1 MLYEAL
7 LRKLILPTGDLFFGQ
22 RMMRRLRFLE
32 KAQYWDEDQIKE
44 YQNQELKKLI
54 PIVYRE
60 VPMYRQLFDKAQIDI
75 ESISTIDQLSRLP
88 LVTKQVLRESF
99 PENSTRPTG
108 QKVYEVKT
116 SGSTGANLIL
126 YEDHATAGWYR
137 ASFMLALE
145 WSGWRIGDAHL
156 QTGMTLE
163 RGLERKLKDILM
175 NCHYFSAFDLS
186 DEKIDRILSELE
198 KYNLQFLWGYP
209 ESIALIARRA
219 KQRNFKHT
227 LKSVATWGD
236 SLNLNQRAVIE
247 EVFSTRLFDT
257 YGTAEGIQI
266 AAQCEMGNYHLQSF
280 DGVLEILD
288 ENGVEVSPGEVG
300 RVVVTRFHPG
310 ASPLVRYEVGDLAM
324 KANSQNCTCGRKLP
338 ILGGI
343 RGRQSDLIITPEGN
357 RLIVHF
363 FTGILEHFAGISNFQ
378 VIQESIEGIRI
389 LIVPVPGLDVN
400 HDAVLRALREKGIGS
415 LKVEI
420 EEVSEIPLTKA
431 GKRKF
436 VISHLEGK

>member
-1 MLYEAL
+1 MLYEGL
-7 LRKLILPTGDLFFGQ
+7 LRNLIFPAGDLLFGQ
-22 RMMRRLRFLE
+22 RMMQRLRFLE
-32 KAQYWDEDQIKE
+32 KAQYWDEGQIKD

-60 VPMYRQLFDKAQIDI
+60 VPMYRKLYDEAGIDI
-75 ESISTIDQLSRLP
+75 ESISTIEQLSGLP
-88 LVTKQVLRESF
+88 IVTKQVLRDNF
-99 PENSTRPTG
+99 PEYSTRPTG

-145 WSGWRIGDAHL
+145 WSGWRMGDAHL

-175 NCHYFSAFDLS
+175 KCHYFSAFDLS
-186 DEKIDRILSELE
+186 NEMIDMILSELE
-198 KYNLQFLWGYP
+198 KYNLKFLWGYP

-219 KQRNFKHT
+219 KERNFKHT

-236 SLNLNQRAVIE
+236 SLTPPQRAVIE
-247 EVFSTRLFDT
+247 EVFATQVFDT

-288 ENGVEVSPGEVG
+288 DNGDEVSPGEVG

-324 KANSQNCTCGRKLP
+324 KANSHNCSCGRKLP

-363 FTGILEHFAGISNFQ
+363 FTGILEHFAAIRSFQ
-378 VIQESIEGIRI
+378 VIQESIESIRI
-389 LIVPVPGLDVN
+389 LIVPVPGAEVN
-400 HDAVLRALREKGIGS
+400 HDAVVHALREKGIGS
-415 LKVEI
+415 LIVSI
-420 EEVSEIPLTKA
+420 EEVGEIPLTKA

-436 VISHLEGK
+436 VISHLEEN

>member
-7 LRKLILPTGDLFFGQ
+7 LRNIILPTGDLLFGQ
-22 RMMRRLRFLE
+22 RMVQRLRFLE
-32 KAQYWDEDQIKE
+32 KAQYWDEGQIRDF
-44 YQNQELKKLI
+44 QNQELKKLI
-54 PIVYRE
+54 SIVYRE
-60 VPMYRQLFDKAQIDI
+60 VPMYRQLIDEAQIDVD
-75 ESISTIDQLSRLP
+75 SISTIDQLPRLP
-88 LVTKQVLRESF
+88 IVTKQMLKESF
-99 PENSTRPTG
+99 PKNSTRPTG

-145 WSGWRIGDAHL
+145 WSGWRIGEAHL

-175 NCHYFSAFDLS
+175 KCHYFSAFDLS
-186 DEKIDRILSELE
+186 DNKIDGILSELE

-219 KQRNFKHT
+219 KERNFKHS

-236 SLNLNQRAVIE
+236 SLTPSQRTVIE
-247 EVFSTRLFDT
+247 EVFSTQVFDT

-280 DGVLEILD
+280 DGILEILD

-310 ASPLVRYEVGDLAM
+310 ASPLVRYEVGDLAL
-324 KANSQNCTCGRKLP
+324 KAGSQICACGRKLP

-343 RGRQSDLIITPEGN
+343 RGRQSDLVITPEGN

-363 FTGILEHFAGISNFQ
+363 FTGILEHFAAISSFQ
-378 VIQESIEGIRI
+378 VIQESIDGIRV
-389 LIVPVPGLDVN
+389 LIVPVSGSYVN
-400 HDAVLRALREKGIGS
+400 HGEVVRALQEKGIGS

-420 EEVSEIPLTKA
+420 EEVNEIPLTKA

-436 VISHLEGK
+436 VISHLARN

>member
-1 MLYEAL
+1 MLYEAFL
-7 LRKLILPTGDLFFGQ
+7 QNIILPTGDLLFGQ
-22 RMMRRLRFLE
+22 RMMQRLRFLE
-32 KAQYWDEDQIKE
+32 KAQYWDEGRIKDF
-44 YQNQELKKLI
+44 QNQELKKLI

-60 VPMYRQLFDKAQIDI
+60 VPMYRKLYDEAGVDI
-75 ESISTIDQLSRLP
+75 ESISSIDQILDLP
-88 LVTKQVLRESF
+88 IVTKQVLRENF

-126 YEDHATAGWYR
+126 YEDHDTAGWYR

-145 WSGWRIGDAHL
+145 WSGWRMGDAHL
-156 QTGMTLE
+156 QTGMTLD

-175 NCHYFSAFDLS
+175 KCYYFSAFDLS
-186 DEKIDRILSELE
+186 DEKIDRILLELE

-219 KQRNFKHT
+219 KQRNLKHT

-236 SLNLNQRAVIE
+236 SLSPNQRAVIE
-247 EVFSTRLFDT
+247 EVFATRVFDT

-288 ENGVEVSPGEVG
+288 ENNVEVSPGEIG

-324 KANSQNCTCGRKLP
+324 KSTIQSCACGRKLP

-343 RGRQSDLIITPEGN
+343 RGRQSDLIVTPEGN

-363 FTGILEHFAGISNFQ
+363 FTGILEHFAAISSFQ
-378 VIQESIEGIRI
+378 VMQERIDGIRI
-389 LIVPVPGLDVN
+389 LIVPVPGSVVN
-400 HDAVLRALREKGIGS
+400 HDEVVRVLREKGIGS
-415 LKVEI
+415 LNVEI

-436 VISHLEGK
+436 VISHLARN